1 MSKGKK
7 KRRNQPRK
15 MPPLSLLD
23 KCIYWLLG
31 VLMTA
36 VLVGL
41 FRGWYLWRE
50 RVQFGDEQIVCIA
63 THWSMLWVAVPM
75 FSLPCTAVGLWC
87 GWYYGGQPIFGI
99 PGFRYGP
106 PYPRIYPLF
115 MKDRPKPKPRERR
128 GTRTFAAFIVGV
140 NLVCVAFGLLSIQ
153 GRDSLYRD
161 GSVRQV
167 NMFGGI
173 SGEYSARDAE
183 QVVLEVYSYKYS
195 GSSRLF
201 GSGRER
207 WSVRLE
213 LQMTDGER
221 FEFNPG
227 GVRPDEQTGEVRVW
241 FRELETLL
249 EQYPA
254 QCIERANAQD
264 LDRAIRDMKLN
275 EAETALLLELFG
287 LSE

>member
-1 MSKGKK
+1 MPKGKK
-7 KRRNQPRK
+7 KRRQRK
-15 MPPLSLLD
+15 SMPPLSLLD

-31 VLMTA
+31 VLITA
-36 VLVGL
+36 ALVGQL
-41 FRGWYLWRE
+41 WGWCLWRE
-50 RVQFGDEQIVCIA
+50 RVQFGDEQVGCIA

-87 GWYYGGQPIFGI
+87 GLYYGGQPIFGI

-115 MKDRPKPKPRERR
+115 MKERPKPKPREQRGRR
-128 GTRTFAAFIVGV
+128 IFAAFIVGV
-140 NLVCVAFGLLSIQ
+140 NLVCVAIGLLSIH

-167 NMFGGI
+167 NMFGVI

-183 QVVLEVYSYKYS
+183 QVVLAVYSYKYS

-201 GSGRER
+201 GSGREQ

-227 GVRPDEQTGEVRVW
+227 GVRPDEQTGEGRVW

-254 QCIERANAQD
+254 QSIHRANAQD
-264 LDRAIRDMKLN
+264 LDRAVRDTTLT

>member
-1 MSKGKK
+1 M
-7 KRRNQPRK
+7 
-15 MPPLSLLD
+15 
-23 KCIYWLLG
+23 
-31 VLMTA
+31 
-36 VLVGL
+36 
-41 FRGWYLWRE
+41 
-50 RVQFGDEQIVCIA
+50 
-63 THWSMLWVAVPM
+63 
-75 FSLPCTAVGLWC
+75 
-87 GWYYGGQPIFGI
+87 
-99 PGFRYGP
+99 
-106 PYPRIYPLF
+106 
-115 MKDRPKPKPRERR
+115 
-128 GTRTFAAFIVGV
+128 RTLAAILVGV
-140 NLVCVAFGLLSIQ
+140 NLVCGAFGLLSIH

-183 QVVLEVYSYKYS
+183 QVVLAVYSYKYS
-195 GSSRLF
+195 GSSSRLLR
-201 GSGRER
+201 SGRER

-221 FEFNPG
+221 FEFKPG
-227 GVRPDEQTGEVRVW
+227 GVRSDEQTGEVRVW

-254 QCIERANAQD
+254 QIIHRTNTQD

>member
-1 MSKGKK
+1 MPKGKK
-7 KRRNQPRK
+7 KRRQRK
-15 MPPLSLLD
+15 SMPPLSLLD

-36 VLVGL
+36 ALVGL
-41 FRGWYLWRE
+41 LWGWCLWRA
-50 RVQFGDEQIVCIA
+50 RVQFGDEQVVCIA

-167 NMFGGI
+167 NMFGGN
-173 SGEYSARDAE
+173 SGE
-183 QVVLEVYSYKYS
+183 
-195 GSSRLF
+195 
-201 GSGRER
+201 
-207 WSVRLE
+207 
-213 LQMTDGER
+213 
-221 FEFNPG
+221 
-227 GVRPDEQTGEVRVW
+227 
-241 FRELETLL
+241 
-249 EQYPA
+249 
-254 QCIERANAQD
+254 
-264 LDRAIRDMKLN
+264 
-275 EAETALLLELFG
+275 
-287 LSE
+287 